1 MSGCEMAK
9 DIRKQLDSD
18 DLLEMKTKRRQAQ
31 AAIRGEG
38 FGPGYKK
45 PAEAIRLVSVSKDL
59 EFSLNDRRVLNFLQE
74 QVCRIVNDKKNPVA
88 AQTGFFEVRISELSN
103 AIGANDYDEIRTSLD
118 RLRRMEVQYN
128 KMENRDDE
136 EDRHFLGTAPLFTQ
150 ETEIVDGKQKDGVF
164 RYSFPPGIVAL
175 FRKPS
180 PYAYINLSTA
190 CSFGSKF
197 ALALYENLALML
209 NKNDNVWTVSVN
221 GLADYLGWPR
231 KDGERLD
238 FHAFRTKAIERA
250 VGEINGLGNLS
261 PFRVEFECN
270 PDPMD
275 QRKRR
280 IGSVS
285 FTVIPNYDNKRSQQ
299 RQTRDIFRSEI
310 EEKMPDGFGNI
321 SAFKNRQNRA
331 LGYWYDFRRVFKKR
345 PDDLRALWEMY
356 VTVRLQVDDKR
367 SGLNVSDDVMANIA
381 FTFEDEL
388 NQKSVPATWSVISLV
403 WHMTVKEAL
412 HKSRFGEPMSGLDV
426 QVLGAVNPATSQATR
441 DDVFRKVII
450 RERESGWAKLMQR
463 DGVDTVVQD
472 GTDAAVQAPT
482 IYEQTVLDRDAADY
496 GADLT
501 GLDTS
506 TPEDY
511 REAAARVQ
519 EAKYMMEE
527 TAFKDDPSEDRK
539 DETDFFSPYDDPMP
553 PRSHEDQEDIDLGD
567 VSY

>member
-1 MSGCEMAK
+1 MAK

-18 DLLEMKTKRRQAQ
+18 DQSEMKTKKRQAQ
-31 AAIRGEG
+31 AAIKGEG
-38 FGPGYKK
+38 FGPGFKK
-45 PAEAIRLVSVSKDL
+45 PLEAIRLVSVTQDL

-74 QVCRIVNDKKNPVA
+74 QVCRIVNDKKNTGA

-103 AIGANDYDEIRTSLD
+103 AIGANDYDEIRTSID

-128 KMENRDDE
+128 KMENREEE
-136 EDRHFLGTAPLFTQ
+136 EDRHFLGTAPLFTH
-150 ETEIVDGKQKDGVF
+150 ETEIVDGKQKDGIF

-197 ALALYENLALML
+197 SLALYENLALML
-209 NKNDNVWTVSVN
+209 NREDNVWTVSVN

-231 KDGERLD
+231 REGERLD

-261 PFRVEFECN
+261 PFRVEVECN
-270 PDPMD
+270 PDPLD

-285 FTVIPNYDNKRSQQ
+285 FTVISNYDNKRQQ

-310 EEKMPDGFGNI
+310 EERMPDGFGSI
-321 SAFKNRQNRA
+321 AAFKNRTNRA

-345 PDDLRALWEMY
+345 PADLRALWEMY

-367 SGLNVSDDVMANIA
+367 SGLNISDDIMANIA
-381 FTFEDEL
+381 FTYEDEL
-388 NQKSVPATWSVISLV
+388 NQKSIPATWSVISLV

-412 HKSRFGEPMSGLDV
+412 QKSRYGEPMSGLDV
-426 QVLGAVNPATSQATR
+426 QVLGAVNPATSQAIR
-441 DDVFRKVII
+441 DEVFKKVII
-450 RERESGWAKLMQR
+450 REQESGWAKAMPR
-463 DGVDTVVQD
+463 DGVQVDSVSRS
-472 GTDAAVQAPT
+472 GTETTEQAPT
-482 IYEQTVLDRDAADY
+482 IYEQTVIERDAADY
-496 GADLT
+496 GADLA

-506 TPEDY
+506 TVDGY

-519 EAKYMMEE
+519 EAKFMMEE
-527 TAFKDDPSEDRK
+527 TAFKSGSSEEATYDAS
-539 DETDFFSPYDDPMP
+539 DFFSPYDDPMP
-553 PRSHEDQEDIDLGD
+553 PQSHENQEDIDLDEVG
-567 VSY
+567 Y